1 MIVTVE
7 IPDPFAKK
15 FHLDEASGSQQLLEA
30 FVLQRF
36 AEGELSSGQV
46 GTALGFSFHETQVF
60 LKSHG
65 APPDLGPEEHLAGLR
80 NLERAAIPAGVPAT
94 PRRRL
99 SP

>member
-7 IPDPFAKK
+7 IPDQFAKK
-15 FHLDEASGSQQLLEA
+15 FHLDEASVPRQLLEA
-30 FVLQRF
+30 IVLQRF

-80 NLERAAIPAGVPAT
+80 NLERAAIPEEVSAT